1 MFLQMMQWI
10 FVLFMFGVKMKK
22 LGQVMK
28 QMILLKVINSFL
40 NNYLKEQQ
48 VSREKSNLVF
58 DSVDL
63 MQ

>member
-1 MFLQMMQWI
+1 
-10 FVLFMFGVKMKK
+10 
-22 LGQVMK
+22 
-28 QMILLKVINSFL
+28 MILLKVINSFL